1 MQISRS
7 FLRNN
12 RGISEIIA
20 SLFLLLIVSVA
31 GAALYSSSLSAF
43 SSSSSTF
50 QQQID
55 QREEQARERLSIIAV
70 WRGTANQLNLT
81 VLNYGKIEFTIDA
94 VYIDGAKVSAYIS
107 GRGETVAKDGIVS
120 VKFTSSILIV
130 VGRTYEIIAVSE
142 RGSRDVAYWQA

>member
-20 SLFLLLIVSVA
+20 SLLLLLIVSAA
-31 GAALYSSSLSAF
+31 GAALYASSLSAF

-55 QREEQARERLSIIAV
+55 QREEQARERFQITAV
-70 WRGTANQLNLT
+70 WWNTVNQLNLT
-81 VLNYGKIEFTIDA
+81 ILNYGKIDIAVDA
-94 VYIDGAKVSAYIS
+94 VYINGTPASISS
-107 GRGETVAKDGIVS
+107 GRGATVGTGELVS
-120 VKFTSSILIV
+120 VKLASSVLIQD
-130 VGRTYEIIAVSE
+130 GQTYEIVAASE
-142 RGSRDVAYWQA
+142 RGSKNAAYWKA

>member
-20 SLFLLLIVSVA
+20 SLLLLLIVSVA
-31 GAALYSSSLSAF
+31 GAALYSFSLSAF

-55 QREEQARERLSIIAV
+55 QREEQARERFQITAV
-70 WRGTANQLNLT
+70 WWNTVNQLNLT
-81 VLNYGKIEFTIDA
+81 ILNYGKIDIAVDA
-94 VYIDGAKVSAYIS
+94 VYINGTPTSISS
-107 GRGETVAKDGIVS
+107 GRGATVGTGELFS
-120 VKFTSSILIV
+120 VKLAFSVLIQD
-130 VGRTYEIIAVSE
+130 GQTYEIVAVSE
-142 RGSRDVAYWQA
+142 RGSKNAAYWKA